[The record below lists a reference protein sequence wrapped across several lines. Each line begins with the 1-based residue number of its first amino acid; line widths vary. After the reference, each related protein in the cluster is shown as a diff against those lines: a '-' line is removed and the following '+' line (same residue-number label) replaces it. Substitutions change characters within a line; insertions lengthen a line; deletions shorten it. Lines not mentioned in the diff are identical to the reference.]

1 MPNKIFLDTSF
12 VIALINDRDENHE
25 QAQALAWI
33 YDGEEL
39 LTTEA
44 ILLEI
49 GNGLANDFRQEAVA
63 VISALRSSAKTE
75 IVSFTSDLLER
86 GLTLYATRA
95 DKQWGLVDCIS
106 FVVMRANG
114 MIEALSFDH
123 DFEQAGFV
131 LLEGKE

>member
-12 VIALINDRDENHE
+12 VIALINDRDENH
-25 QAQALAWI
+25 QLAQALAWI
-33 YDGEEL
+33 FDDAEL

-49 GNGLANDFRQEAVA
+49 GNGLADDFRPEAIEVLR
-63 VISALRSSAKTE
+63 ALRNSAKTE
-75 IVSFTSDLLER
+75 IVSFTSELLER
-86 GLTLYATRA
+86 GLALYEARA

-106 FVVMRANG
+106 FVVMRDNG

-131 LLEGKE
+131 LLEEKG